1 MAGRGQASLKVCVS
15 SKNLRIKLYDGEGNE
30 LKIENN
36 GKVYITDEISYIYG
50 FNEELLSN
58 DIVVKSSNEE
68 VVKTNVN
75 TFVNKISFR
84 PLKVGKSQITIYPAV
99 GNEENGVT
107 FTMHVNGNITDIRL
121 SSKSIQEGATD
132 SVFSYMTNNFRDR
145 ITEATEEN
153 YKKIT
158 NNKIEFVSGNP
169 DKAVVDGC
177 LLYTSRCV

>member
-1 MAGRGQASLKVCVS
+1 MYDRRK
-15 SKNLRIKLYDGEGNE
+15 KRI
-30 LKIENN
+30 KIENN

-75 TFVNKISFR
+75 TFANKISFR

-107 FTMHVNGNITDIRL
+107 FTMHVNGKYNGY
-121 SSKSIQEGATD
+121 SSFK
-132 SVFSYMTNNFRDR
+132 
-145 ITEATEEN
+145 
-153 YKKIT
+153 
-158 NNKIEFVSGNP
+158 
-169 DKAVVDGC
+169 
-177 LLYTSRCV
+177 